1 MKTLAIETSGST
13 LSIALAENG
22 VVVSEVFWNAGH
34 KHSDRLIPS
43 IESLLAGNG
52 WTYRD
57 LEKIAV
63 TTGPGSFTGIRVG
76 MTCAKTLSQT
86 LNIPLVGIDTLT
98 VLEAALPE
106 SGLPVVAAMDAL
118 RDEVFIH
125 DKKSGEIVIRPV
137 ADVLASVR
145 KTKKRTLFAGTI
157 TLIAADKIRAAL
169 KNAAVIAPEHFAYPR
184 AGILAVCAH
193 NKAGERFDRV
203 HPLYVRRSWAEE
215 RPQIK
220 K

>member
-13 LSIALAENG
+13 FSIALAENG
-22 VVVSEVFWNAGH
+22 VVVSESFWNAGH
-34 KHSDRLIPS
+34 KHSDRIIPS
-43 IESLLAGNG
+43 IEALLAGNG
-52 WTYRD
+52 WAYRD

-63 TTGPGSFTGIRVG
+63 TVGPGSFTGIRVG

-86 LNIPLVGIDTLT
+86 LKIPLVGID
-98 VLEAALPE
+98 VLSVIEAALPDT
-106 SGLPVVAAMDAL
+106 GMPVIAAMDAL
-118 RDEVFIH
+118 RDEVFIR
-125 DKKSGEIVIRPV
+125 DAKSDEIVIRTV
-137 ADVLASVR
+137 ADVLASAR
-145 KTKKRTLFAGTI
+145 KTKKKTLFAGTI

-169 KNAAVIAPEHFAYPR
+169 KSTAIIAPENFAYPR

-193 NKAGERFDRV
+193 KKAGERFDRV
-203 HPLYVRRSWAEE
+203 HPLYIRRSWAEE